1 MLRIKLRVGN
11 KVNSKGESLL
21 IFDITNGKKRIW
33 ISSSI
38 SIPPELWNHTKQEIK
53 KKEGF
58 STSLLNADLSRKKN
72 EIIYA
77 CEEVIKRN
85 EEFTK
90 ANILKY
96 TEKVGETLKE
106 GNFDDIFKLFLAEK
120 GKKLAKSTIDKYIYL
135 KNALNVYCETKKY
148 PLSFTSINSSFI
160 EDFEDYFL
168 NDKNVYNNG
177 FGGYVKNIKAFLK
190 WATEKGYNSCL
201 DYKKFKVYK
210 EDKEIFPLEEKEIEI
225 FEKVKL
231 VGRHDEIRDI
241 FLFQIYT
248 GLRISDTQRL
258 RPQHINNGYIKN
270 FHDLKTNNTL
280 IIPLIPKAK
289 SIVEKYKAQNS
300 DWVLPRTS
308 TQDANR
314 ILKDIAILVGLIHEV
329 IYYRSKG
336 KETKE
341 FKERRCDIISTHDG
355 RRTFIS
361 HCLSKGMSA
370 QMIMKI
376 TGHKDYKSFE
386 KYIRFSNTEISN
398 QLNFIWK

>member
-1 MLRIKLRVGN
+1 
-11 KVNSKGESLL
+11 
-21 IFDITNGKKRIW
+21 
-33 ISSSI
+33 
-38 SIPPELWNHTKQEIK
+38 
-53 KKEGF
+53 
-58 STSLLNADLSRKKN
+58 
-72 EIIYA
+72 
-77 CEEVIKRN
+77 
-85 EEFTK
+85 
-90 ANILKY
+90 
-96 TEKVGETLKE
+96 
-106 GNFDDIFKLFLAEK
+106 
-120 GKKLAKSTIDKYIYL
+120 
-135 KNALNVYCETKKY
+135 
-148 PLSFTSINSSFI
+148 
-160 EDFEDYFL
+160 
-168 NDKNVYNNG
+168 
-177 FGGYVKNIKAFLK
+177 
-190 WATEKGYNSCL
+190 
-201 DYKKFKVYK
+201 
-210 EDKEIFPLEEKEIEI
+210 
-225 FEKVKL
+225 
-231 VGRHDEIRDI
+231 
-241 FLFQIYT
+241 
-248 GLRISDTQRL
+248 
-258 RPQHINNGYIKN
+258 
-270 FHDLKTNNTL
+270 
-280 IIPLIPKAK
+280 LIPKAK